1 MRPSR
6 LRHRITIQHRV
17 SGRDNETGEVT
28 HSWVDLYAKVPAAI
42 EPVSGRDFIAA
53 KAEQSEI
60 SARIVIR
67 YKDGINS
74 GMRVIFRNSIYTLEA
89 PPLTDQK
96 SGLEYL
102 TLLCSHGA
110 KDG

>member
-6 LRHRITIQHRV
+6 LRHRVTIQHRV
-17 SGRDNETGEVT
+17 STRDTETGEVKYN
-28 HSWVDLYAKVPAAI
+28 WVDLYAKVPAGV
-42 EPVSGRDFIAA
+42 ESLSGRDFISA

-60 SARIVIR
+60 SARIVLR
-67 YKDGINS
+67 PKKDIVS
-74 GMRVIFRNSIYTLEA
+74 GMRIIFRGDTYTLES
-89 PPLTDQK
+89 PPLSDKK